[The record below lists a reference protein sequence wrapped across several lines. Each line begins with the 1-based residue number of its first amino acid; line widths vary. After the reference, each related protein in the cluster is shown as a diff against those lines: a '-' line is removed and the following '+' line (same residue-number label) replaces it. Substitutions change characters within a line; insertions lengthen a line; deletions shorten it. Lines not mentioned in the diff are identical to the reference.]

1 MRPDFSLIWGA
12 DNAPFTAIEAS
23 DYTAGWVFRT
33 GAPPRRVNF
42 DYFQNLSD
50 QRTAWLGEQMLLAVG
65 HEWQDDV
72 TYDAYA
78 VVRSPVNGQLYRSLS
93 GGNLNNE
100 PSVSG
105 AQWAQGVA
113 DSADLLNAPIATV
126 AAAGTINL
134 TTGAPDTSQLAIS
147 GTGATINGFTVAAN
161 RFFVVKMT
169 GASNTLVNSASLVT
183 GRGENIVA
191 VSGDTFLMRATA
203 ANTVEILCYVS
214 RGIRL
219 GTAQSP
225 LSGTSTDFIGIP
237 PGASRVTVMLSGVS
251 TNGGSSI
258 QVQLGSGSIE
268 TTGYNGA
275 AEINAASTANTTG
288 LQVNRG
294 QDAASLTTGSATLNR
309 IDGNR
314 WIISGTFW
322 LDNVNRVGYVA
333 GGKTVSGGAID
344 RVRITTVNGT
354 DVFDAGQANITWELG
369 G

>member
-1 MRPDFSLIWGA
+1 MALELDSRYPGRFNPGDADYPQGSFKNRTAPGALDGSYLEQDWANDKEGFFQRLMAQAGLTANGEVDTALASQYYDALLQVIA
-12 DNAPFTAIEAS
+12 DNAA
-23 DYTAGWVFRT
+23 
-33 GAPPRRVNF
+33 
-42 DYFQNLSD
+42 
-50 QRTAWLGEQMLLAVG
+50 
-65 HEWQDDV
+65 
-72 TYDAYA
+72 
-78 VVRSPVNGQLYRSLS
+78 
-93 GGNLNNE
+93 
-100 PSVSG
+100 
-105 AQWAQGVA
+105 A
-113 DSADLLNAPIATV
+113 DPLNAAIATV
-126 AAAGTINL
+126 AAASTINL
-134 TTGAPDTSQLAIS
+134 TTGAPDTSQLVIS

-169 GASNTLVNSASLVT
+169 GASNVLVDSASLVT
-183 GRGENIVA
+183 GRGSNITA

-225 LSGTSTDFIGIP
+225 LSGTSVDFVGIP
-237 PGASRVTVMLSGVS
+237 PGASRITVMLSGVS

-333 GGKTVSGGAID
+333 GGKTVVAGAID
-344 RVRITTVNGT
+344 RIRVTTVNGT
-354 DVFDAGQANITWELG
+354 DTFDAGTANISWEIG